1 MASELVIVESP
12 AKART
17 VSSLLGGKY
26 KVKATIGHVRDLP
39 KSRLGVDIEHDF
51 APKYLIPQD
60 KKSVVKE
67 IKEAAKDA
75 SIIYLATDP
84 DREGEAISWH
94 LMEAADLNKDQ
105 VRRVAFHE
113 ITKEGVEEAMS
124 HPRSIDMNMVDAQ
137 QARRILDR
145 LVGYSISP
153 LLWRKVKSRLSAG
166 RVQSVALRMIV
177 EREREIESFVKQEYW
192 SIDALLSKV
201 PSNGK
206 RPTKAMSFSATL
218 LGLKGDGKEELEL
231 HGEAETEAVV
241 SELRNASYT
250 VADVRRGKNTRRAQ
264 PPFITSTLQQ
274 EAYRKLGFGARQTMS
289 IAQQLYEG
297 LEVGDEGQI
306 GLITYMRTDSTRV
319 SENAIKEARE
329 YLQQIYGG
337 EYVPRKPNVYVKK
350 SKGAQEAHEAIRPT
364 SIFREPDKMRQYLTS
379 PQFRLY
385 DLIWKR
391 MIASQT
397 SPARYETTAV
407 DIEGRTQD
415 KTYLLRANDS
425 IMVFAGFSAIYS
437 EGQDEEE
444 KKDQTDKNRKL
455 PELTVGE
462 ALNLMGLDPKQHFT
476 QPPPRFTDASLVK
489 ALEANGIGRPSTYAS
504 ILSTVQDRGYVERVE
519 RQLRPMEMGFV
530 VNDILT
536 EHFQEVVDIG
546 FTAGME
552 EELDHIAT
560 RGEDWVTV
568 IRDFY
573 RPFEISL
580 KKADENIEKV
590 ELIPEWTGEDCELCG
605 KPLLVRQSRYGR
617 FIACSGFPSCR
628 YTRPILNTIG
638 VTCPQCGGDLV
649 EKRTRRGR
657 VFYGCSNY
665 PTCGFASW
673 DKPLL
678 EKCPECSGLM
688 VQSGSSGT
696 RCTQCGQTFALEAI
710 RPVPVASQ

>member
-1 MASELVIVESP
+1 MAFELVIVESP

-26 KVKATIGHVRDLP
+26 RVKATIGHVRDLP
-39 KSRLGVDIEHDF
+39 KSRMGVDVEHNF
-51 APKYLIPQD
+51 TPKYLIPQD

-67 IKEAAKDA
+67 IKDAAKDA
-75 SIIYLATDP
+75 SVIYLATDP

-94 LMEAADLNKDQ
+94 LVEAADLKVDQ
-105 VRRVAFHE
+105 IRRVAFHE

-124 HPRSIDMNMVDAQ
+124 KPRAIDMHMVNAQ

-166 RVQSVALRMIV
+166 RVQSVALRMVV
-177 EREREIESFVKQEYW
+177 EREREIENFVKQEYW
-192 SIDALLSKV
+192 SIDALLSKIAN
-201 PSNGK
+201 NGRK
-206 RPTKAMSFSATL
+206 PTKAMSFTATL
-218 LGLKGDGKEELEL
+218 LGLKGDSKEELEL
-231 HGEAETEAVV
+231 HSETETEAIVA
-241 SELRNASYT
+241 ELRNASYS
-250 VADVRRGKNTRRAQ
+250 VADVRKGKNTRRAQ

-297 LEVGDEGQI
+297 LDVGSEGQV

-319 SENAIKEARE
+319 SENAINEARE
-329 YLQQIYGG
+329 YLQGKYGG
-337 EYVPRKPNVYVKK
+337 EYVPKRPNVYTKK

-364 SIFREPDKMRQYLTS
+364 SILREPDRIKQYLTS
-379 PQFRLY
+379 AQFRLY

-391 MIASQT
+391 MVASQT
-397 SPARYETTAV
+397 TPARYETTAV
-407 DIEGRTQD
+407 DIDGATQD

-425 IMVFAGFSAIYS
+425 VMVFPGFTAIYS
-437 EGQDEEE
+437 EGQDEDE
-444 KKDQTDKNRKL
+444 KDKPDNNKKL
-455 PELTVGE
+455 PELSAGE
-462 ALNLMGLDPKQHFT
+462 ALNLLELDPKQHFT
-476 QPPPRFTDASLVK
+476 QPPPRYTDASLVK

-504 ILSTVQDRGYVERVE
+504 IMSTIQDRGYVERVE
-519 RQLRPMEMGFV
+519 RQLRPMEMGVV

-552 EELDHIAT
+552 AELDQIAS
-560 RGEDWVTV
+560 GSEDWVGV
-568 IRDFY
+568 VRDFY
-573 RPFEISL
+573 KPFAISL

-590 ELIPEWTGEDCELCG
+590 EIVPEWTGEDCELCG
-605 KPLLVRQSRYGR
+605 KPLLVRQSKYGR
-617 FIACSGFPSCR
+617 FIACSGFPGCR

-649 EKRTRRGR
+649 GKRTKRGR
-657 VFYGCSNY
+657 TFYGCSNY
-665 PTCGFASW
+665 PSCGFASW
-673 DKPLL
+673 DRPLP
-678 EKCPECSGLM
+678 EKCPECGGLM
-688 VQSGSSGT
+688 VQSGSSNA
-696 RCTQCGQTFALEAI
+696 RCTQCSQTFSMDAI
-710 RPVPVASQ
+710 QKVPVATP